1 MFAVGRDV
9 PALKGLV
16 DENDVVPE
24 FLYALP
30 GYVVILSPA
39 EQAEKPAWAKY
50 DQRPYLSLRQL
61 YLHIP
66 HAAQPAAVTE
76 VDDLLAPQLCETIQH
91 SIHPCGHPMSPGSKM
106 CQSPKKQADAE
117 ASAHPDYFIL

>member
-1 MFAVGRDV
+1 MFAVRRDV

-66 HAAQPAAVTE
+66 HAAQPAAVAE

-91 SIHPCGHPMSPGSKM
+91 SIHLWASYVPGQQNVPVPEKTGRCRSI
-106 CQSPKKQADAE
+106 CPS
-117 ASAHPDYFIL
+117 

>member
-1 MFAVGRDV
+1 MFAVRRDV

-16 DENDVVPE
+16 DEDDVVSDP
-24 FLYALP
+24 LDALP
-30 GYVVILSPA
+30 GDVELLPPA
-39 EQAEKPAWAKY
+39 EQAEKPARAKY
-50 DQRPYLSLRQL
+50 DQRPPLSLRQL

-66 HAAQPAAVTE
+66 HAAQPTPIAE

-117 ASAHPDYFIL
+117 ASARPDYFIL